1 MEPQQQHRPSKPL
14 IDEKGGRSES
24 LRESFEGEVSS
35 LGRGRPA
42 RREKASR
49 SSYVRG
55 VQILPPRG
63 EVERGRSSYRLHLVF
78 DSVTDPSSLV
88 RQTGT
93 VSGVEIEVE
102 EKELQPL
109 ARLTGRQ
116 ILIHYLLWAEDVEA
130 DAIQAENSQLKDEI
144 SHLRRKLQ
152 MVQDQ
157 LQFTVEQQVREQR
170 G

>member
-1 MEPQQQHRPSKPL
+1 MEPQVRSQSSTGTLNGNPT
-14 IDEKGGRSES
+14 GSES

-42 RREKASR
+42 RRERATR
-49 SSYVRG
+49 SSNIRG
-55 VQILPPRG
+55 VQVLPPRG
-63 EVERGRSSYRLHLVF
+63 ERDSGRPSYRLHLVF

-93 VSGVEIEVE
+93 VAGVEIEVE

-116 ILIHYLLWAEDVEA
+116 ILIHYLLWPEDVEA

-144 SHLRRKLQ
+144 LILRRKLRT
-152 MVQDQ
+152 VQDQ
-157 LQFTVEQQVREQR
+157 LQFTVEAQVRDQR
-170 G
+170 L

>member
-1 MEPQQQHRPSKPL
+1 MEPQQSRSPIQNL
-14 IDEKGGRSES
+14 NEKGSRPES
-24 LRESFEGEVSS
+24 LRESFEGEVSN

-63 EVERGRSSYRLHLVF
+63 EQDKGRSSYRLNLVF

-130 DAIQAENSQLKDEI
+130 DAVQAENSQLKDEI
-144 SHLRRKLQ
+144 QHLKRKLR

-157 LQFTVEQQVREQR
+157 LQFTVEAQVRDQR
-170 G
+170 I